1 MFVVWFVLCVCL
13 FCGLCLDRVVVLCVF
28 VLCLNK
34 THRVFVVVWFQGRF
48 LYCVFC
54 VRYCLSVLCRLYCA
68 VCIVCAVVFF
78 WWFFP
83 GIVLCF
89 VCCIVCV
96 VVVCIVC
103 CV

>member
-68 VCIVCAVVFF
+68 VCMVSCF
-78 WWFFP
+78 
-83 GIVLCF
+83 VLC
-89 VCCIVCV
+89 VCLCMRCIVCNMWCFFV
-96 VVVCIVC
+96 
-103 CV
+103 